1 MTRAE
6 QELIAE
12 IEQYKKMLGETQSK
26 NRKWQLHRHIDKLY
40 KELKTYRHL
49 RYGN

>member
-6 QELIAE
+6 KELIEE
-12 IEQYKKMLGETQSK
+12 IELYKKMLGETQSK

-40 KELKTYRHL
+40 KELKIYRQL

>member
-6 QELIAE
+6 KELIEE
-12 IEQYKKMLGETQSK
+12 IESYKKMLGETNSA
-26 NRKWQLHRHIDKLY
+26 NRKWQLHRHLDKLY
-40 KELKTYRHL
+40 KDLKIYRQL